1 MKKLIIW
8 RLLILPIGFA
18 VECAAATFAVYI
30 LKIPSKTGLIAGT
43 IFGVLSAAV
52 LYFLAGFK
60 NRKSSIP
67 KISLWYFLW
76 TVAVLVIASFFKSPI
91 LGLVA
96 GGYSL
101 FSQINY
107 FLPTGAE
114 ILCSALAFILEIF
127 FLASG
132 VLFGR
137 HLDKKKTKIV

>member
-30 LKIPSKTGLIAGT
+30 LKITSKTGLIVGAAAG
-43 IFGVLSAAV
+43 ILAAAV

-60 NRKSSIP
+60 NHKASIP

-76 TVAVLVIASFFKSPI
+76 TVTVLVFASFFNSPI
-91 LGLVA
+91 LGPVA
-96 GGYSL
+96 GGYIL

-137 HLDKKKTKIV
+137 HLDKKKAKIV